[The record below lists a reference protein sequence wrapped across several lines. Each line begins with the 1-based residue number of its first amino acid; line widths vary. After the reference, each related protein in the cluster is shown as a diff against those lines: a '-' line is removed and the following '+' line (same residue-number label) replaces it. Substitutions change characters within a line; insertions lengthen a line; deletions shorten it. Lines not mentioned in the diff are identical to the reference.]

1 MNTSLNAQTASDFR
15 SERREKRKLRV
26 QRWVCHREKRRW
38 LRFTLYIRARV
49 SRATLGASSRAIFVS
64 AVFETRNENKRGK
77 YVPVIYA
84 LVEHCS
90 SQIYR
95 LPSAHPSAQRRVT
108 QRRTTPCYRY
118 RNGLRFR
125 VCGASMLI
133 TIVCSTIRLKCT
145 FINRIHRGYLSGR
158 QREGGRT
165 ISPWK
170 RLDLR
175 EKRSDACY
183 ANSHSAIPI
192 FLLKK
197 KKKDNYQK

>member
-1 MNTSLNAQTASDFR
+1 M
-15 SERREKRKLRV
+15 
-26 QRWVCHREKRRW
+26 
-38 LRFTLYIRARV
+38 RARV

-64 AVFETRNENKRGK
+64 AVFETRNENKRGE

-108 QRRTTPCYRY
+108 QRRTTPRYRY

-145 FINRIHRGYLSGR
+145 FINRIHRGYLSAR
-158 QREGGRT
+158 QREGGGKT

-170 RLDLR
+170 RLDLPR
-175 EKRSDACY
+175 EKRSDACN
-183 ANSHSAIPI
+183 ARICIPP
-192 FLLKK
+192 FAGTLSEGEK
-197 KKKDNYQK
+197 NR